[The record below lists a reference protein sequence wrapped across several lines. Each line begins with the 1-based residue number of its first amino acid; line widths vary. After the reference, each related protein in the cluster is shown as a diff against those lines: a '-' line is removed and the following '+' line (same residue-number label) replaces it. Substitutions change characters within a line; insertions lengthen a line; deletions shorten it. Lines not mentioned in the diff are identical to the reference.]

1 MEKCYLLRTATD
13 VNNTKTSS
21 IYGDDVG
28 ICRNIKTLVR
38 VLNFTEGYTEIT
50 EDNVFSFE
58 MRQKYNYIISEYNFL
73 HFA

>member
-1 MEKCYLLRTATD
+1 MEICYLLRTSTD

-21 IYGDDVG
+21 IYGQDIG
-28 ICRNIKTLVR
+28 ICRNIQTLVK
-38 VLNFTEGYTEIT
+38 VLNYTEGYFDIT

-58 MRQKYNYIISEYNFL
+58 MRQKYNYRISEYNFL

>member
-1 MEKCYLLRTATD
+1 MEICYLLRMASD

-21 IYGDDVG
+21 IYGEDIG
-28 ICRNIKTLVR
+28 ICRNIKTLVK
-38 VLNFTEGYTEIT
+38 VLNNTEGFTEIT

-58 MRQKYNYIISEYNFL
+58 MRQKYNYRISEYNFL